1 MKRGILVAAI
11 LLSAIGQLL
20 LGGTFALVG
29 TVLMPGLPHVL
40 VALLALLGLVAN
52 WLPLTPGG
60 LGVGEAAFAA
70 IFALAGHTGGARML
84 LAWRVGMLPL
94 AALGALF
101 YVRGRSRAVA
111 RQGQPGP
118 A

>member
-1 MKRGILVAAI
+1 
-11 LLSAIGQLL
+11 
-20 LGGTFALVG
+20 
-29 TVLMPGLPHVL
+29 MPGLPHVL

-60 LGVGEAAFAA
+60 LGVGEAAFAG
-70 IFALAGHTGGARML
+70 IFALVGHSGGARML

-94 AALGALF
+94 AALGALL
-101 YVRGRSRAVA
+101 YVRGRSRVES
-111 RQGQPGP
+111 QKGQPDH